1 MAIEIKIPP
10 IDFEPDVAVGI
21 GLPMNNPSGADF
33 NLTYTTLDQA
43 ISNATN
49 LLLTN
54 KGERVMQPTFGC
66 DLDRQVF
73 ENITDT
79 LLGTIEDTIR
89 TQFQYWL
96 SYIFINE
103 LELTPDYDNNRI
115 YIQLTI
121 SLAGNQLDTRSIQLE
136 VTATNV

>member
-1 MAIEIKIPP
+1 
-10 IDFEPDVAVGI
+10 
-21 GLPMNNPSGADF
+21 
-33 NLTYTTLDQA
+33 
-43 ISNATN
+43 
-49 LLLTN
+49 
-54 KGERVMQPTFGC
+54 MQPTFGC

-96 SYIFINE
+96 PYIFINE